1 MGLVGNLED
10 LGLGE
15 ILQIISFSQK
25 SGKLALTSRSREG
38 YVVFAKGR
46 VVRAESGMLKE
57 STGDMLVQ
65 DGLITPQVLD
75 DAINMYNASDYSR
88 NMAAILSEN
97 FNVPMEKI
105 DDAVRKRIEKIVF
118 AFFIWSDGNFVF
130 DLDDFVE
137 TPEFLHGDRLYKTLE
152 AGLDPQFLSMEG
164 ARIVDE
170 MHRDGTLPSVE
181 KDAASEG
188 EFTAPSDGVEMFDD
202 FNLQDEP
209 VKIESPGY
217 ESQQPVQPLQDYDD
231 HFASI
236 KDFMTEMGRDESF
249 LADADTNSRRV
260 EESKGMFLLKEMLAE
275 LSRPITISEIVL
287 LILRFSSEIFNRTV
301 LFAVK
306 QDDFVGLGEV
316 GVELD
321 NEIAAQVI
329 KKMAIP
335 KDEQSIVSDA
345 FFKKRI
351 VLHSLGESAWDKYI
365 ISKLGGFVPTE
376 SFAAPLLVQGKATM
390 VLYGDNAPGNT
401 PIGDTSSLEI
411 FLGQASMVIER
422 IAMEELASRQ

>member
-38 YVVFAKGR
+38 YVIFSKGR

-65 DGLITPQVLD
+65 EGVITAQVLD
-75 DAINMYNASDYSR
+75 DAINKYNASDYSR
-88 NMAAILSEN
+88 NMALILSED

-105 DDAVRKRIEKIVF
+105 DDVVRRRIEKIVY

-130 DLDDFVE
+130 DLDEFEE
-137 TPEFLHGDRLYKTLE
+137 TPEFLHGDRLYNTFD
-152 AGLDPQFLSMEG
+152 AGVDPQYLSMEG
-164 ARIVDE
+164 SRIVDE
-170 MHRDGTLPSVE
+170 MQRDGTLASASKE
-181 KDAASEG
+181 GASKD
-188 EFTAPSDGVEMFDD
+188 EFTAPSDGVELFDD
-202 FNLQDEP
+202 FNHQDEP
-209 VKIESPGY
+209 VKIESPAAVTQ
-217 ESQQPVQPLQDYDD
+217 ERTVALDD
-231 HFASI
+231 NFASL
-236 KDFMTEMGRDESF
+236 KDFMTEMGKDESF
-249 LADADTNSRRV
+249 LADADTTTQRV

-306 QDDFVGLGEV
+306 QDNFVGLGEV

-321 NEIAAQVI
+321 NAMAAQVI
-329 KKMAIP
+329 KKMALP
-335 KDEQSIVSDA
+335 KGEVSIVSDA
-345 FFKKRI
+345 FNKKRI
-351 VLHSLGESAWDKYI
+351 VISSLGAAEWDKYI
-365 ISKLGGFVPTE
+365 ISQLGGFVPTE
-376 SFAAPLLVQGKATM
+376 SFAAPLMVQGKATM
-390 VLYGDNAPGNT
+390 VLYGDNAPGNA